1 MPHQGTAPTASD
13 RAFVAP
19 TATAASGL
27 EATCKTARSCTSPR
41 PRAKRSLKRSR
52 ASTAWPVGDRV
63 CVLMNNSPELVEL
76 LLGTIQT
83 SGVIVLLSPW
93 STLAALGTL
102 GAQER

>member
-1 MPHQGTAPTASD
+1 
-13 RAFVAP
+13 
-19 TATAASGL
+19 
-27 EATCKTARSCTSPR
+27 
-41 PRAKRSLKRSR
+41 
-52 ASTAWPVGDRV
+52 
-63 CVLMNNSPELVEL
+63 MNNSPELVEL